1 MRRILTAM
9 AITTMVS
16 ASSALPLVT
25 AQETPAEQRQENRE
39 NRQEARQESQEKR
52 EQNRDPNARQDVRQ
66 DRREARQDRAQQRL
80 QNRSQY
86 YNNDTWSQLD
96 PWITRNNVTA
106 MERITRAAGAA
117 VEATEKALNTASNT
131 ASNIADKADNQA
143 NARYGY
149 MNPNGPGENGWF
161 YDYYAYSPTYYNAP
175 ATGTTVYGSATRYY
189 DLNNDGVY
197 ESLNVFRDSDSN
209 ASYDTYDRYDFADTK
224 LPDDSKSQSAEEL
237 ADSPEDANRHT
248 VVGKVYASKTAKVN
262 GNENLII
269 RLSEAEAKGAAKE
282 ESKVEATIVD
292 IGPADHWKAHPL
304 QVNDSLTATGPVERV
319 GGKLILIAETVK
331 IGEAKETSIT
341 RAAPKMEGQVVDV
354 TTTEVKGKAHTLAVV
369 ESQSKRQLVD
379 LGPSSNLK
387 VKVEPQTQIVVQGVP
402 VQVRNHSIVQAERVT
417 IGGQDITIRRW

>member
-1 MRRILTAM
+1 MRRILTAL
-9 AITTMVS
+9 AITTLAS
-16 ASSALPLVT
+16 TSSAVPGAI
-25 AQETPAEQRQENRE
+25 AQETPAEQRQENRENRLE

-106 MERITRAAGAA
+106 MERIARAAGVAA
-117 VEATEKALNTASNT
+117 EATEKALNTASN
-131 ASNIADKADNQA
+131 IAEKTGNQA

-161 YDYYAYSPTYYNAP
+161 YDYYSYSPTYYNAP

-189 DLNNDGVY
+189 DLNNDGIY

-224 LPDDSKSQSAEEL
+224 LPDDAKDQSAEEL

-248 VVGKVYASKTAKVN
+248 VMGKVYASKTAKVN
-262 GNENLII
+262 GNENLIV
-269 RLSEAEAKGAAKE
+269 RLSEAEAKGD
-282 ESKVEATIVD
+282 SKEATIVD

-304 QVNDSLTATGPVERV
+304 QVDDSLTATGPVERV
-319 GGKLILIAETVK
+319 GGKRILIAETVK
-331 IGEAKETSIT
+331 IGDAKETSIT
-341 RAAPKMEGQVVDV
+341 RAAPTMEGQVVDV

>member
-1 MRRILTAM
+1 
-9 AITTMVS
+9 
-16 ASSALPLVT
+16 
-25 AQETPAEQRQENRE
+25 
-39 NRQEARQESQEKR
+39 
-52 EQNRDPNARQDVRQ
+52 
-66 DRREARQDRAQQRL
+66 
-80 QNRSQY
+80 
-86 YNNDTWSQLD
+86 
-96 PWITRNNVTA
+96 
-106 MERITRAAGAA
+106 MERIARAAGAA
-117 VEATEKALNTASNT
+117 VGATEKALNTASN
-131 ASNIADKADNQA
+131 IADKTANQA
-143 NARYGY
+143 EVRYGY

-209 ASYDTYDRYDFADTK
+209 ASYDTYDRYDFADTQLPDTK
-224 LPDDSKSQSAEEL
+224 LTDDSKNQSAEEL
-237 ADSPEDANRHT
+237 LDSPEDANRHT
-248 VVGKVYASKTAKVN
+248 VTGKIYASKTAKVN
-262 GNENLII
+262 GNENLIV
-269 RLSEAEAKGAAKE
+269 RLSEVKTQGD
-282 ESKVEATIVD
+282 SQEATIVD
-292 IGPADHWKAHPL
+292 IGPAEHWKTHPL

-319 GGKLILIAETVK
+319 GDKRILIAETIKV
-331 IGEAKETSIT
+331 GDTKETPIT

-354 TTTEVKGKAHTLAVV
+354 TTTEVKGKPHTLAVI

>member
-1 MRRILTAM
+1 MRRILTAL
-9 AITTMVS
+9 AITTLAS
-16 ASSALPLVT
+16 TSSAVPGAI

-39 NRQEARQESQEKR
+39 NRQENRQEARQESQEKR
-52 EQNRDPNARQDVRQ
+52 DQDRDPNARQDVRQ

-96 PWITRNNVTA
+96 PWITRNSVTA

-117 VEATEKALNTASNT
+117 VGATEKALNT
-131 ASNIADKADNQA
+131 ASNIADKADNRA
-143 NARYGY
+143 NVRYGY
-149 MNPNGPGENGWF
+149 INPNGPGENGWF

-189 DLNNDGVY
+189 DLDNDGVY

-224 LPDDSKSQSAEEL
+224 LPDNAKDQSAEEL

-248 VVGKVYASKTAKVN
+248 VMGKVYASKTAKVN
-262 GNENLII
+262 GNENLIV
-269 RLSEAEAKGAAKE
+269 RLSEAEAKG
-282 ESKVEATIVD
+282 ESKADATIVD

-319 GGKLILIAETVK
+319 GGKLILIAESVK